1 MSILVDR
8 STRVVIQG
16 ITGRRGRSMAK
27 DMRSYGTQVVAGV
40 SPGHGGEIV
49 EGVPVFD
56 FVDDAVRSTGANT
69 ALVLVPGLP
78 GGLAAITET
87 ALSGVELAVW
97 LADPVPIHDMIRLMA
112 LLPRTGMRLVGPNSP
127 GLMSPGRA
135 KVGFMPTQC
144 YAPGPVG
151 VVSKSGSLSYEV
163 SLRLTRRGLG
173 QSTVVGIGGDP
184 VKGTGLA
191 DVVRMFEADPDT
203 RLILVLGEVGGT
215 EEYELARLVASGEI
229 RKPVVALIVGATA
242 PTGKKLGHAGAMMF
256 RGREGFLPKVRAL
269 EVAGVRVADS
279 LTTVADVVA
288 EHLGPA
294 PAGEARR

>member
-27 DMRSYGTQVVAGV
+27 DMQAYGTQVVAGV
-40 SPGHGGEIV
+40 SPGHGGETV
-49 EGVPVFD
+49 EGAPVFD
-56 FVDDAVRSTGANT
+56 FLDEAVRSTEANT

-78 GGLAAITET
+78 AGLGAITEA

-112 LLPRTGMRLVGPNSP
+112 LVPRTGMRLIGPNTP

-184 VKGTGLA
+184 VKGTALV
-191 DVVRMFEADPDT
+191 DIVRMFETDPET
-203 RLILVLGEVGGT
+203 RVILVLGEIGGT
-215 EEYELARLVASGEI
+215 EEHDLARLVASGEI
-229 RKPVVALIVGATA
+229 RKPVMALIVGATA
-242 PTGKKLGHAGAMMF
+242 PAGKKLGHAGAMMF
-256 RGREGFLPKVRAL
+256 RDREGFLPKVRAL
-269 EVAGVRVADS
+269 EAAGVRVADS
-279 LTTVADVVA
+279 LTTVADLVA
-288 EHLGPA
+288 EHLEPLA
-294 PAGEARR
+294 AKEARR